1 MAAWTYIQ
9 NFNSLNT
16 ADLTGQDSWSGDVLF
31 DVQESVVQEG
41 AKAVLGSPPSS
52 TEIYIARTLPAG
64 VDSGTMIFYVRATKT
79 SGEAGSLQFRVGTT
93 FAGRIRL
100 NADIYI
106 DGLTDGTI
114 IKSAFGAN
122 TWYKITVEFLSSTT
136 FRAKVDEG
144 AFSAAITYGG
154 GQSNPDTL
162 RFTAYDT
169 GSIYWDNINDGT
181 IASSIKTI
189 NGLIKASIKTVNN
202 LAIASVK
209 NWNGLV

>member
-52 TEIYIARTLPAG
+52 TEIYINRTLPAG

-106 DGLTDGTI
+106 DGTTTES
-114 IKSAFGAN
+114 IKSAFSAN

-136 FRAKVDEG
+136 FRAKVDDG
-144 AFSAAITYGG
+144 AFSAAITYDS
-154 GQSNPDTL
+154 GQSNPDTV

-169 GSIYWDNINDGT
+169 GSVYWDNINDGT
-181 IASSIKTI
+181 VAIVKIPQP
-189 NGLIKASIKTVNN
+189 NLLLIGVA
-202 LAIASVK
+202 
-209 NWNGLV
+209 

>member
-41 AKAVLGSPPSS
+41 AKAVSVSPPSV
-52 TEIYIARTLPAG
+52 TEIYINRTLPAG

-79 SGEAGSLQFRVGTT
+79 SGEAGGVQFRVGTT

-106 DGLTDGTI
+106 DGTTTES
-114 IKSAFGAN
+114 IKSAFSAN

-136 FRAKVDEG
+136 FRAKVDDG
-144 AFSAAITYGG
+144 AFSAAITYDA
-154 GQSNPDTL
+154 GQSNPDTV

-169 GSIYWDNINDGT
+169 GSVYWDNINDGT
-181 IASSIKTI
+181 VASAIKTI
-189 NGLIKASIKTVNN
+189 NGLAKASVKTVNN

-209 NWNGLV
+209 TWGGLV